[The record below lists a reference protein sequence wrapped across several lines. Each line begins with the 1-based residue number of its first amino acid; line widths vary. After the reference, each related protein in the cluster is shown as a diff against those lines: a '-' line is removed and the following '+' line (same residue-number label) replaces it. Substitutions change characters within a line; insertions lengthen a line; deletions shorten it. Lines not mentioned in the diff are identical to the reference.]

1 MNKEKNWYIIVKS
14 LIILGALLLLL
25 LLGKICSAQTVS
37 VKKFGAKQS
46 LSDNCNSFKAA
57 MKYARENPGTTI
69 TLPAGVFKFK
79 DSVLIDTDVTIQGT
93 GDKSILHFPENKSC
107 IVVKYPF
114 GQNGINV
121 TLKDF
126 YIRSEQSG
134 TGPFYTN
141 RHGIQTNCRIDIER
155 VSIYGIGGD
164 GIHISACA
172 IPTNGDNNNYGNASL
187 STLRNVTAINCNNG
201 IFAEGC
207 DANTIL
213 IENPN
218 TSENRRWGIYLNG
231 QLGSIIVKPHTAFNG
246 AGGLAGQNSVVAYNG
261 KYYAAIPGHDGYFG
275 DQNDSN
281 VNKQPDISSYYWKQ
295 VPFMFGTGEWDASK
309 RYYSGGAIAVNNPNS
324 WSNIVNAYTEAFQP
338 PIYLNGRSKVDGG
351 TNGAG
356 VRGGS
361 YDMVIDG
368 ERKIMNS
375 NLVLPNMNETVFD
388 STQKHLTIGKQTTD
402 YSAPLVVYN
411 NQSLSGNVN
420 FAGFE
425 TTAPSGYLQLKNP
438 YSTGYIGYSI
448 DEFNFYPSGYGSLAF
463 TVSKDGVIIHGI
475 KNFQTN
481 TEAKNAG
488 LKPGTIYMTAGFL
501 KAVE

>member
-1 MNKEKNWYIIVKS
+1 MRKIF
-14 LIILGALLLLL
+14 LLLLL
-25 LLGKICSAQTVS
+25 IPVLGFGQGRWFQSPVAVNITS
-37 VKKFGAKQS
+37 FGAATGN
-46 LSDNCNSFKAA
+46 SDNRAA
-57 MKYARENPGTTI
+57 IIAARDYIYSNPVARLTLSIPKGVYQVSDSIKFDKTINILGEGTI
-69 TLPAGVFKFK
+69 GESVSELVFPAGKK
-79 DSVLIDTDVTIQGT
+79 GLIF
-93 GDKSILHFPENKSC
+93 S
-107 IVVKYPF
+107 Y
-114 GQNGINV
+114 
-121 TLKDF
+121 
-126 YIRSEQSG
+126 QSG
-134 TGPFYTN
+134 ENGFGAEMRDIKITGQFTSGYTKPTIHAITI
-141 RHGIQTNCRIDIER
+141 RTR
-155 VSIYGIGGD
+155 VKFENVIVSQFDGD
-164 GIHISACA
+164 GFHVSACA

-309 RYYSGGAIAVNNPNS
+309 RYYSGGAIAIPNQNS
-324 WSNIVNAYTEAFQP
+324 WSNIVNTYTEAFQP
-338 PIYLNGRSKVDGG
+338 PINLNGRSKVDGG

-375 NLVLPNMNETVFD
+375 NLVLPNINETVFD

-402 YSAPLVVYN
+402 YSASLVVYN

>member
-1 MNKEKNWYIIVKS
+1 MNKEKNWNAIVKL

-46 LSDNCNSFKAA
+46 LSDNTVSFKAA

-69 TLPAGVFKFK
+69 TVPAGVFKFK
-79 DSVLIDTDVTIQGT
+79 DSILIDCDVTIQGT
-93 GDKSILHFPENKSC
+93 GNKSILHFPENKSC
-107 IVVKYPF
+107 VVAKYQF
-114 GQNGINV
+114 GQNGIKV
-121 TLKDF
+121 KLKDF
-126 YIRSEQSG
+126 TIRSEQSG
-134 TGPFYTN
+134 QGPFYTN
-141 RHGIQTNCRIDIER
+141 RHGIKANCQIDVDNVDI
-155 VSIYGIGGD
+155 SGIGGN
-164 GIHISACA
+164 GIYISACG
-172 IPTNGDNNNYGNASL
+172 IQPSGDNNNYGNSSL
-187 STLRNVTAINCNNG
+187 SVIRNSSFTFCNNG
-201 IFAEGC
+201 IFTDGC

-213 IENPN
+213 LENNN
-218 TSENRRWGIYLNG
+218 TSQNRRWGIYLNG
-231 QLGSIIVKPHTAFNG
+231 LLGSLIDKPHSAFNG
-246 AGGLAGQNSVVAYNG
+246 AGGLAGQNSVVTYKG

-275 DQNDSN
+275 DQSDSN
-281 VNKQPDISSYYWKQ
+281 VNKQPDISSGYWKQ
-295 VPFMFGTGEWDASK
+295 VPFMFGSGEWNDSK

-338 PIYLNGRSKVDGG
+338 PIHLNGRSKVDGG

-375 NLVLPNMNETVFD
+375 NLVLPNINETVFD

-411 NQSLSGNVN
+411 NHSLSGNVN